1 MDAEIGRL
9 APHMLDPRPMRGYR
23 VAFLIALGGR
33 CDVTAPAQVLAAK
46 PASIEPQVA
55 LHDVAPSSLCVTRGE
70 LAGSRVEVPTFRATA
85 LGHGGDAAAIR
96 FAVSGETAKKRALAS
111 GADRRQVGLKL
122 RAVDGCNLLY
132 VMWRLDPKPGLEVA
146 LKRNPGS
153 RTHQE
158 CGARGYTKLEALRR
172 EKLPA
177 LVKGATHELRAEIA
191 GDAILAWVDDKL
203 VWRGKLPA
211 EARELAGP
219 AGLRS
224 DNLAFELE
232 SVSVDARGGGEVDV
246 DLDCHDESD

>member
-1 MDAEIGRL
+1 
-9 APHMLDPRPMRGYR
+9 MRGYR

-33 CDVTAPAQVLAAK
+33 CELTAPAQVMAAK
-46 PASIEPQVA
+46 PTSTVPQIA
-55 LHDVAPSSLCVTRGE
+55 LHDIAPASLCITRGE
-70 LAGSRVEVPTFRATA
+70 LAGTRVEVPTFRATA
-85 LGHGGDAAAIR
+85 LGEGGDAAAIR
-96 FAVSGETAKKRALAS
+96 FSVVGDTARKRALAS
-111 GADRRQVGLKL
+111 GAERRQLGLKL

-153 RTHQE
+153 RTHGE
-158 CGARGYTKLEALRR
+158 CGAHGYTKLKPIRR

-177 LVKGATHELRAEIA
+177 LVNGATHELRAEIA

-203 VWRGKLPA
+203 VWRGELPVA
-211 EARELAGP
+211 ARDLSGP

-232 SVSVDARGGGEVDV
+232 SVSVDARGGGKVDLA
-246 DLDCHDESD
+246 LDCHDEAGPD